1 MNGGQTELPVYHRS
15 DAPTAI
21 APDGIQ
27 IRDLVNTPQGSTK
40 LSMAEG
46 LLPPGQRS
54 AKVYHPVYEEIW
66 YFLRGSG
73 SFFLHVPNAAGEERL
88 VVGPGD
94 AVLVPPRHGFWV
106 ENTGQD
112 DLICLLCGSPA
123 WGSGQVVLPW
133 PASNDP
139 ADPTSSNP

>member
-1 MNGGQTELPVYHRS
+1 MPVYHRS
-15 DAPTAI
+15 PEPTAI

-27 IRDLVNTPQGSTK
+27 IRDLVNTPQGAAK

-66 YFLRGSG
+66 YFLQGSG
-73 SFFLHVPNAAGEERL
+73 IFHLHAPGAASEERMP
-88 VVGPGD
+88 VGPG
-94 AVLVPPRHGFWV
+94 AALLVPPRHGFWV

-112 DLICLLCGSPA
+112 DLIFLLCGSPA
-123 WGSGQVVLPW
+123 WGTGQVVLPW
-133 PASNDP
+133 PPSNIP
-139 ADPTSSNP
+139 ADPDNRGPIS